1 MLVLALWRNVM
12 LYVGCQMLIPIQ
24 MGQSSPKK
32 AAEANESSVIGA
44 NKAAVAVS
52 NKPKRTGS
60 LALFFRKVSAF
71 SLYAYTCLVSCC
83 KWFSHCCSVVA
94 LPSSVTWR
102 NCHVLNVNS
111 FEMEWYVIFAHVH
124 FSGYSTCTMHV
135 ANGFWAVY
143 VVKNH
148 FWTCSKI
155 LSPCKRVKNVKSNLS
170 LCAQHDLKV
179 M

>member
-1 MLVLALWRNVM
+1 M

-71 SLYAYTCLVSCC
+71 SLYAHTCLVSCC

-94 LPSSVTWR
+94 LPSSVTCEGIVMCLMLTLSKW
-102 NCHVLNVNS
+102 NDTS
-111 FEMEWYVIFAHVH
+111 FLLMFT
-124 FSGYSTCTMHV
+124 FSGYSTCTVHV
-135 ANGFWAVY
+135 ANGFSAVY

-148 FWTCSKI
+148 
-155 LSPCKRVKNVKSNLS
+155 L
-170 LCAQHDLKV
+170 D